1 MPKLKPADLENR
13 RQEIISS
20 ARACFLRNGFHRT
33 TTDEICREASITP
46 GGLYHYFA
54 GKNEIISAVI
64 EHSAHEV
71 IDQLREMTEHTA
83 DARDAFR
90 ATAEFFNEMM
100 FRPEM
105 DNQSRLDVEIWAECL
120 KDETLYQANQE
131 SWVLRRKWMED
142 LLERSA
148 KEGMYSQEN
157 LDIRGLAN
165 LFMAILVGLRVGKL
179 MWRDEFDL
187 MAAVRALFMMHAG
200 QLAVDIPEIP
210 GLSAPSPAASVKTRT
225 NSARSK

>member
-1 MPKLKPADLENR
+1 M
-13 RQEIISS
+13 
-20 ARACFLRNGFHRT
+20 
-33 TTDEICREASITP
+33 
-46 GGLYHYFA
+46 
-54 GKNEIISAVI
+54 I